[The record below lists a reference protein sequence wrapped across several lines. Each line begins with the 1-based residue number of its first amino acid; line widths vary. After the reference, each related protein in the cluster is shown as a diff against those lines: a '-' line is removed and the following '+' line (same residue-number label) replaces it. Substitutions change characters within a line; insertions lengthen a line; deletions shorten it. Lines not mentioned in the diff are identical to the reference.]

1 MREIETSA
9 NSQRVRN
16 NGKIGCG
23 DSSARP
29 QVASMK
35 ALKLPPY
42 NEDKDDLD
50 AYLSRFE
57 HACMKAHLMF
67 SLNTGQHNWP
77 DYYKV
82 KPWMFISACLI
93 TM

>member
-1 MREIETSA
+1 
-9 NSQRVRN
+9 
-16 NGKIGCG
+16 
-23 DSSARP
+23 
-29 QVASMK
+29 MK

-57 HACMKAHLMF
+57 RACQAFNVQPEHWLTQ
-67 SLNTGQHNWP
+67 LP

-82 KPWMFISACLI
+82 KPWMFISACLT